1 MNQGIF
7 ILVKYLT
14 WFVSHTLIQYG
25 SIQLTSQQLYVF
37 GEVLEPNQDTVN
49 LVEEIV
55 REQVVEI
62 VSGYGSYC
70 HH

>member
-1 MNQGIF
+1 MNQDTF

-14 WFVSHTLIQYG
+14 WFVSHTLIRYG
-25 SIQLTSQQLYVF
+25 STQLTCQQLYVF

-62 VSGYGSYC
+62 VSGYGPNG
-70 HH
+70 